1 MKATSRIAGI
11 ILLLSSLVGGAAMA
25 QHNGG
30 GWRGGPGRG
39 GERGGDRGDR
49 GGDRGRPDHGRPDRD
64 TFQIGVVEVDRQHS
78 YQLINTNAEISQIQV
93 CADRDDLNLQRLD
106 VVFGNGRVMTLAQ
119 NTYVRDRDCTHW
131 MDLPGDSR
139 RVNQVVV
146 VGTSDRDRD
155 DGRGGR
161 GGDRGRGGWGDRRS
175 SVSVTVNG
183 RQEQQH
189 WNPGRVWASW
199 GNQTSCGDGA
209 GPFFKDG
216 ANNQIPIMAC
226 PDQKPNGGPIG
237 MSCGNLPRGTLCYGW
252 RFQAQPGFVCYAPNG
267 KVPPTPAYIYSM
279 YVCP

>member
-1 MKATSRIAGI
+1 MKATSRITGI
-11 ILLLSSLVGGAAMA
+11 ILLLSSLIGGAAMA

-30 GWRGGPGRG
+30 GWRGGPDRG
-39 GERGGDRGDR
+39 WRGGDR
-49 GGDRGRPDHGRPDRD
+49 GDRGRPDHGRPDRD
-64 TFQIGVVEVDRQHS
+64 TFQIGTVEIDRQHS
-78 YQLINTNAEISQIQV
+78 YQVINTRVEISQIQV
-93 CADRDDLNLQRLD
+93 CANQDDLNLQRLD
-106 VVFGNGRVMTLAQ
+106 VVLGNGRVITLAQ

-131 MDLPGDSR
+131 LDLPGDSR
-139 RVNQVVV
+139 RVSQVVV
-146 VGTSDRDRD
+146 VGTSDRDR
-155 DGRGGR
+155 
-161 GGDRGRGGWGDRRS
+161 GGWDRRS
-175 SVSVTVNG
+175 SVQVTVNG

-237 MSCGNLPRGTLCYGW
+237 MSCGNLPSGTLCYGW
-252 RFQAQPGFVCYAPNG
+252 RYQAQPGFFCSAPNG